1 MTLEEAVQQLAELLD
16 TDDLVP
22 YQATTGL
29 AEIGDDAKNALAAQ
43 LARRLDPPP
52 SGRLLARLPLIL
64 TDANRDDIVSTL
76 MTNLRSPDANA
87 RRASLVGLNELGYEQ
102 ATDLALASLRDG
114 ADPVVATAAQ
124 ILVQHADDPRVR
136 GVLGDLVAAH
146 RDDPD
151 FHLTRSLL
159 EAHGIEEEG

>member
-1 MTLEEAVQQLAELLD
+1 MTLEDDVQQLTELLD
-16 TDDLVP
+16 ADDLVP

-29 AEIGDDAKNALAAQ
+29 AETSDDAKNALAAQ

-52 SGRLLARLPLIL
+52 SARLLARLPLIV
-64 TDANRDDIVSTL
+64 TDENRDDLVSTL
-76 MTNLRSPDANA
+76 LTNLRSPDANA
-87 RRASLVGLNELGYEQ
+87 RRASLGGLDALGYER
-102 ATDLALASLRDG
+102 ATDLALASLRDD

-124 ILVQHADDPRVR
+124 ILVQHADDPRVQ
-136 GVLGDLVAAH
+136 GVLRDLVVAH

-159 EAHGIEEEG
+159 EAHGFGEE